1 MSGLLA
7 SATAL
12 LRRAVDVREG
22 EAAALLLS
30 FGYFFCLLCGYYI
43 LRPLREEMGIQGGV
57 RNLQWLFTGTFVV
70 MLAAVPLFGAVVAR
84 LPRGRFIPLVYR
96 FFILNI
102 LIFYLLL
109 GPARAG
115 DGQGVHAARAFFIW
129 TSVFNLFVVSVFW
142 SVMADVFRSAQG
154 KRLFG
159 FIAAGGSA
167 GAMAGPALVTWLAV
181 PLGPVNLLL
190 ISALLLEGAVQ
201 CARRLLRAAPP
212 AQPPTPAGPAARQ
225 PEEAIGGSA
234 FAGFALLARSPYL
247 LAIAG
252 YILCLTA
259 AATFLYFTQAHLI
272 ADAFD
277 DSGERTRLFAAIDL
291 AVNLL
296 TILLQAFVTGRFI
309 DRFGVAAALALLPA
323 IVAAGFAGLA
333 AAPVLAMIVAV
344 QAVRRAANYAI
355 ARPAREILYTVVSP
369 EEKYKAKN
377 LIDTVIYRG
386 GDAVS
391 GWLFA
396 GLAGAGLG
404 LYAIAA
410 LALPLMALWIA
421 LAIVLGRRQQ
431 RLAAAEAS

>member
-1 MSGLLA
+1 MSRPLA
-7 SATAL
+7 AATAL
-12 LRRAVDVREG
+12 LRRAVDVRED
-22 EAAALLLS
+22 EVAALLLS

-70 MLAAVPLFGAVVAR
+70 MLAAVPLFGAAVAR
-84 LPRGRFIPLVYR
+84 LPRRQFIPLVYR

-102 LIFYLLL
+102 LIFFVLL

-115 DGQGVHAARAFFIW
+115 DGQAVHAARAFFIW

-142 SVMADVFRSAQG
+142 SVMADIFRSAQG

-159 FIAAGGSA
+159 FVAAGGSA

-201 CARRLLRAAPP
+201 CARRLLRAAPAGHA
-212 AQPPTPAGPAARQ
+212 AQKR
-225 PEEAIGGSA
+225 EEAIGGSA
-234 FAGFALLARSPYL
+234 LAGVTLLARSPYL
-247 LAIAG
+247 LGIAA

-259 AATFLYFTQAHLI
+259 AATFLYFTQAHII
-272 ADAFD
+272 AGAFD
-277 DSGERTRLFAAIDL
+277 ESGERTRLFAAIDL
-291 AVNLL
+291 VVNLL

-309 DRFGVAAALALLPA
+309 DRFGVAAALALLPV
-323 IVAAGFAGLA
+323 IVAAGFAGLT
-333 AAPVLAMIVAV
+333 AAPVLAMIVGV

-355 ARPAREILYTVVSP
+355 TRPAREILYTVVSP
-369 EEKYKAKN
+369 EEKYKSKN

-386 GDAVS
+386 GDAAS

-396 GLAGAGLG
+396 GLTAAGFG

-410 LALPLMALWIA
+410 LALPLMALWLA
-421 LAIVLGRRQQ
+421 LAIFLGQRQR